1 MSDLKQHI
9 TDEVKTAMKAGE
21 KIRLGTLR
29 LITAAIKQREVDER
43 IELGTTDVIAILDKM
58 VKQRRESIVQYD
70 KADREDLSSV
80 EKAELLIIQEFMP
93 QALSDEEISSQV
105 KAAIAETGAADI
117 KSMGKVMGVLKPA
130 MAGRADMSAV
140 SALVRAELTK
150 S

>member
-93 QALSDEEISSQV
+93 QALNDEEISSQV

-150 S
+150 N

>member
-1 MSDLKQHI
+1 MSDLKQRI

-58 VKQRRESIVQYD
+58 VKQRRESIAQYD

-93 QALSDEEISSQV
+93 QALSDEEISNQI
-105 KAAIAETGAADI
+105 KAAIAETSATDI
-117 KSMGKVMGVLKPA
+117 KSMGKVMSVLKPA